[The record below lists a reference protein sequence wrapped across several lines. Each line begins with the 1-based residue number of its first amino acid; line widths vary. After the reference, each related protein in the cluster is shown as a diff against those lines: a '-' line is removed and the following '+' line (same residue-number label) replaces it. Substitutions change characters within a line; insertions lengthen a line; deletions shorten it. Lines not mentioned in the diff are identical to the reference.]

1 MKKRM
6 KHSTVIK
13 IVVLAAVC
21 LLAVTAAGSWFLF
34 RVTGITYEGSR
45 HYNDEE
51 LNQYIFGSSSPN
63 ALFYTLFGKKDKQI
77 PFVQKYDVEVEWPN
91 KMNVIVYEKAIV
103 GYINYMGCNMYFD
116 KDGIVVESSS
126 AEYSQVPE
134 IEGLKF
140 TSIVLG
146 SKLEVGNDSIFTDI
160 LDMTQAFDKYGIDI
174 DKIYFDSQ
182 YNVTL
187 YMGNVKVLLGE
198 ADDSTDKLYALKRM
212 QDKIADL
219 SGTLYLSEYDGSDS
233 SIIFK
238 VDTENKEN

>member
-1 MKKRM
+1 
-6 KHSTVIK
+6 
-13 IVVLAAVC
+13 
-21 LLAVTAAGSWFLF
+21 
-34 RVTGITYEGSR
+34 
-45 HYNDEE
+45 
-51 LNQYIFGSSSPN
+51 
-63 ALFYTLFGKKDKQI
+63 
-77 PFVQKYDVEVEWPN
+77 
-91 KMNVIVYEKAIV
+91 
-103 GYINYMGCNMYFD
+103 MYFD

-160 LDMTQAFDKYGIDI
+160 LDMTQAFDKYSLDI